1 MLQAVTVHGHQ
12 SASLPVWAEGKAAER
27 PSCSLID
34 KQDPAGLLGAGK
46 WDLEVKMK
54 VKLSGNW
61 QEMEQ
66 HGIIPVKNPARQG
79 TPGTRLD
86 ALRRRCVLQFC

>member
-1 MLQAVTVHGHQ
+1 MRGHQ
-12 SASLPVWAEGKAAER
+12 SASVPVWVEGKAAEC
-27 PSCSLID
+27 PSCSLGD

-54 VKLSGNW
+54 VKLSGNS

-66 HGIIPVKNPARQG
+66 HGIIPVKSPARQS
-79 TPGTRLD
+79 TLGTRLD
-86 ALRRRCVLQFC
+86 AL